1 MNRTLFPLA
10 AGLLLA
16 AAFWPGLAQAQGRPA
31 LNDTG
36 MRQCLTP
43 QGKFSLDCTGTG
55 QDGEFGRDV
64 TQPNPRDGE
73 RGFSFAKV
81 CHSGE
86 LAGQGACPTDPA
98 PGPGANDWGCT
109 LDRVT
114 RLTWELKTDD
124 GGPADADREFTNQ
137 GSGDFNDA
145 PSYPAQVNAT
155 GLCGANDWRL
165 PSLVELQSL
174 VNHRAAAAGG
184 GLAIEA
190 RAFPNVRGLPHWA
203 AEVLS
208 YDPRYAFRV
217 DYMAGGVGF
226 AGRSAPLPVMLV
238 RGAALPTAGRY
249 AVQGDEVLDRATGL
263 VWQRCAVGQ
272 ALVAGACA
280 GTATTLDWAGG
291 LAAARALALA
301 TGQAWRL
308 PNIKELGSLMD
319 LRVYGPALDRGAF
332 PWPAA
337 LGLWSSTPAAQWAPN
352 MWVQDT
358 LYGSSYVT
366 DRGQAT
372 ASVLLVRPAR

>member
-1 MNRTLFPLA
+1 MTRRFSPLTA
-10 AGLLLA
+10 TLLLA
-16 AAFWPGLAQAQGRPA
+16 AATLPPQALAQGRPA

-36 MRQCLTP
+36 MRQCLTAP
-43 QGKFSLDCTGTG
+43 GRFSLDCAGTG

-64 TQPNPRDGE
+64 THPNSRDGE

-86 LAGQGACPTDPA
+86 LAGQGSCPTDPA

-124 GGPADADREFTNQ
+124 GGPADADREFTHE
-137 GSGDFNDA
+137 GTGGFNDA

-155 GLCGANDWRL
+155 GLCGASDWRL

-174 VNHRAAAAGG
+174 VNHRAPAAGG
-184 GLAIEA
+184 GLALDA
-190 RAFPNVRGLPHWA
+190 RAFPNVRALPHWA
-203 AEVLS
+203 VEVLS
-208 YDPRYAFRV
+208 YDTRYAFRA
-217 DYMAGGVGF
+217 DFMAGGVGF
-226 AGRSAPLPVMLV
+226 YGRSGALPVMLV
-238 RGAALPTAGRY
+238 RGAPLPTAGRY
-249 AVQGDEVLDRATGL
+249 TVLSDEVLDRATGL
-263 VWQRCAVGQ
+263 VWQRCVVGQ
-272 ALVAGACA
+272 TLVGGSCS
-280 GTATTLDWAGG
+280 GTASTLDWSAG
-291 LAAARALALA
+291 LEAARAKAAA
-301 TGQAWRL
+301 TGLAWRL

-319 LRVYGPALDRGAF
+319 LRVHGPALDREAF

-352 MWVQDT
+352 LWVHDT
-358 LYGSSYVT
+358 LYGSNYVT
-366 DRGQAT
+366 DRGQPA